1 MIRKWNILVLLFSV
15 GIFAQ
20 SPVTTN
26 IDTTRNKIGAQFNLT
41 IKAIADTAAVVVFP
55 KAETF
60 GQLEVIRD
68 FDVDTVRKNKQY
80 ELVKKYGLSQY
91 EFGKYTIPELKVLIG
106 KKEFKTKEF
115 KVEVDSVAVDTLK
128 QKLFDIKEIVAAGD
142 TKKLEWWGYVAI
154 AAGVLLLAFIVVAII
169 KRKRPAKKI
178 AEVHIPP
185 LEKANNLLKQL
196 EGKHLLEQGEIKHY
210 YSELTDIARNYI
222 EEAIHIP
229 AMESTTSELIIA
241 LRIAASKKN
250 MTLSPEIVGNL
261 EEVLRQADL
270 VKFAKSKPL
279 DFEIAQDRQ
288 KIETAIV
295 KIDSAI
301 PEEVDEED
309 TSELDEKARLE
320 KLKKQKRKKILNIVA
335 FVVAFVIAFLV
346 GMVVTKGFD
355 FYRDFMKGDP
365 TKDLLEGEWVKSE
378 YGDPSVVVET
388 PQVLT
393 RVTGETPDKTIFTD
407 EQKFTYG
414 KYTDAF
420 SIMLTT
426 SRIADSTKTKKLLDE
441 TVEATASHFEKQF
454 NAKNISLKSDQY
466 DLPAGQKGKKTF
478 GSMKL
483 TNPDTKESHFMN
495 YDLLTF
501 TEGTGVVQLL
511 VIYKADDQN
520 AIKMVDK
527 IFESVEIKT
536 AKP

>member
-1 MIRKWNILVLLFSV
+1 MIRKWNIVLLLFSL

-20 SPVTTN
+20 NPITTS

-41 IKAIADTAAVVVFP
+41 IKAIADTAVVVVFP

-68 FDVDTVRKNKQY
+68 YDIDTVKKNKQY
-80 ELVKKYGLSQY
+80 ELIKKYGLSQY

-106 KKEFKTKEF
+106 KKEFKSKEL
-115 KVEVDSVAVDTLK
+115 KVEVDSVTVDTLK
-128 QKLFDIKEIVAAGD
+128 QKLYDIKDIVAGGD
-142 TKKLEWWGYVAI
+142 RKKIEWWGYVAI
-154 AAGVLLLAFIVVAII
+154 AAGLLLLAFVIVALV

-178 AEVHIPP
+178 VEIQIPP

-196 EGKHLLEQGEIKHY
+196 ESKHLLERGEIKHY

-229 AMESTTSELIIA
+229 AMESTTSELITA

-250 MTLSPEIVGNL
+250 MKLSPEIVENL
-261 EEVLRQADL
+261 ESVLRHADL
-270 VKFAKSKPL
+270 VKFAKRKPL
-279 DFEIAQDRQ
+279 DFEIAEDRQ

-301 PEEVDEED
+301 PEEIDEDD
-309 TSELDEKARLE
+309 TFELDEKARIE
-320 KLKKQKRKKILNIVA
+320 KLKKQKRKKILNVIA
-335 FVVAFVIAFLV
+335 FIVAFVIAFFV

-355 FYRDFMKGDP
+355 FYRDYMKGDP
-365 TKDLLEGEWVKSE
+365 TKDLLDGEWIKSE
-378 YGDPSVVVET
+378 YGDPSVIVET

-393 RVTGETPDKTIFTD
+393 RVTGESLDKAIFTD

-414 KYTDAF
+414 KYTDEF
-420 SIMLTT
+420 SVMLTT
-426 SRIADSTKTKKLLDE
+426 SRIADSTKTKKLLDQ
-441 TVEATASHFEKQF
+441 TVEATASKFEKQF
-454 NAKNISLKSDQY
+454 NAKNISLKSDEY

-483 TNPDTKESHFMN
+483 TNPETKESYFMN

-520 AIKMVDK
+520 AIQIVDK

-536 AKP
+536 KMP